1 METSPAKNKMMTS
14 APVEKAGFHFPGDGV
29 YHNAFIW
36 AANIEEATNEYLK
49 TRTLINAPSATQL
62 VVKEETKTE

>member
-14 APVEKAGFHFPGDGV
+14 APVEKVGFHFPGEGV

-36 AANIEEATNEYLK
+36 AVDIEEATKEYLA
-49 TRTLINAPSATQL
+49 TRSLINAPSATHW
-62 VVKEETKTE
+62 